1 MLAEAVIAG
10 AMKLRRE
17 SSGKISPS
25 MVSSCPMKTYRS
37 WKRTVSTSEG
47 LDYLRMNDGHYQ
59 EAQVVDDLLRAG
71 FKIKDRQL
79 TVHIGPMVGHIDGLI
94 LVDKVWSLFDC
105 KAMSLSRYTNFKQR
119 GFEVESAIKVQM
131 QLYLASDELRKE
143 GIDTGFVYAKHKD
156 TCRPYDLYFEWDP
169 PFAKSIIDQ
178 VDALL
183 LGDVPVPKRISLC
196 ASCRDRLEC
205 WGAEVVDFSGV
216 HTASLP
222 ELVKQW
228 KLGTHYKRYGKELVE
243 EARFTFEE
251 KLGDKPVIFIDDLK
265 VLRVVQTR
273 IGFSEEKF
281 VERYGA
287 AALTGVWETKKV
299 PQMRVMEVEL

>member
-17 SSGKISPS
+17 PSGHISPYMIS
-25 MVSSCPMKTYRS
+25 VCPMKTYKS
-37 WKRTVSTSEG
+37 WKRTASGSEG

-59 EAQVVDDLLRAG
+59 EDQMVDDLKRAG
-71 FKIKDRQL
+71 FEIKDRQL
-79 TVHIGPMVGHIDGLI
+79 RVHIGQMTGRIDGLI
-94 LVDKVWSLFDC
+94 LVDKVWSLIDC
-105 KAMSLSRYTNFKQR
+105 KAMSLNRYTNFKHR

-143 GIDTGFVYAKHKD
+143 GIDSGFVYAKHKD
-156 TCRPYDLYFEWDP
+156 TCRPYDLYFEWEP
-169 PFAKSIIDQ
+169 GFSEMILGQ
-178 VDALL
+178 VDDLL
-183 LGDVPVPKRISLC
+183 SGTVPVPTRIPLC
-196 ASCRDRLEC
+196 SSCRDRLEC

-222 ELVKQW
+222 ELVEQW
-228 KLGTHYKRYGKELVE
+228 KKGTNYRRFGKELVD
-243 EARFTFEE
+243 EAREMFEKE
-251 KLGDKPVIFIDDLK
+251 LGDKPVIFIDDLK

-281 VERYGA
+281 VEKYGA

-299 PQMRVMEVEL
+299 PQMRVSEVDL